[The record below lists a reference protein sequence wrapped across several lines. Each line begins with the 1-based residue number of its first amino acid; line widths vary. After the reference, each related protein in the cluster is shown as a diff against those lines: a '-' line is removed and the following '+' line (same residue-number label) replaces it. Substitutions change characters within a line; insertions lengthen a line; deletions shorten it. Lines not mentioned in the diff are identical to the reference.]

1 MNRELTKESQANL
14 TLVRQVKLEREYFG
28 RDTFN
33 NLWAR
38 AAVRAAR
45 QSNANVRTKQR

>member
-45 QSNANVRTKQR
+45 QKNLNAPRKT